1 MSQLAICLL
10 SLLVLSTRAAETPAP
25 CFFPESELRP
35 FFYDVDSDVAPWTA
49 IAESIVDPPDARILL
64 ASVRA
69 ENPVGINF
77 TERFTLVS
85 SPTGR
90 FALHSVLPLTLPPQI
105 NRTKLFV
112 TVVCNDEAFALFTVR
127 VTSIDNGNPQ
137 FYNEPYYVDVNEGL
151 SVGETVLTPVVV
163 IDWDSE
169 NTAPKLHIEG
179 ADSPFKIVTD
189 GSNSSA
195 APVVKIGSN
204 QTTTRQ
210 PTLVLLKLVK
220 PIKHLPITLKLV
232 AEKSR
237 PLPLEH
243 EGEKEGKEEQN
254 STASAP
260 PPSVQQSEDS
270 SRSEIGERH
279 TTVEEENPAEVEEKR
294 SSGGNSLE
302 YSTEPSRRSG
312 VEDRFS
318 QGNELSEAKSREDP
332 SSTQSS
338 PLANGD
344 SANPELP
351 IIVRVDTTPRV
362 QTLVENEHGNRSADE
377 VPDSLPDESTRMPTE
392 DTTTVERESTGA
404 EKDSGSTSG
413 VSLSSLEHSTTIAAE
428 DTTVEDDKPL
438 RPQNMELTDEI
449 SLSHHAITEEDGGS
463 TGGTSLPPDDA
474 TTSLA
479 EDATHTREP
488 VETEQERGST
498 DGVPVPPTESSTTIL
513 TDDISPRER
522 EPERTEQRGESTDG
536 LPLPSN
542 EHSSATTQ
550 EDESLRLDQ
559 DRRSTNGVT
568 VPPHKD
574 SIGENGRDR
583 ATTGLETVEE
593 NAEQEL
599 SEPEQDG
606 ESTRRSS
613 PYPDER
619 STAPPYPQAAE
630 VPSIA
635 EGEKSPEAEP
645 DDKPSARS
653 SLPPTEHSTDRPRK
667 IAKARTRTPPRS
679 SAAPLDDSATRFE
692 QCAISVSMPENS
704 EVGTL
709 VTTLNVLNRK
719 KWTMIDMVNPDGTF
733 DINQSTGEVFIRDN
747 RIMDRELFT
756 QLELVAEIHGS
767 SHMTECARVRVSV
780 ELLDENDNRPTFEK
794 EMYNFLISDEF
805 PVDDAVGII
814 RARDIDEGEAGRVTY
829 RLLNESVPFA
839 LRKKGKDSEIFTTA
853 ELSTEIPVMVLV
865 SSSGLKS
872 TSSPATKKTTASA
885 RRKASGVVSA
895 TLEPLDL
902 NVITDSSEVN
912 HPLDDTTTTPAPS
925 TSPPRRRVTTRKSST
940 PRSTTTTT
948 SSATTA
954 APPTPAH
961 PTLVSQEVFEN
972 ETETTRGT
980 TEASERDYS
989 EDYSSESSE
998 RETSDSANNG
1008 SFAFVEPSYYFE
1020 VFGPP
1025 REGDLMGRVEAR
1037 PRAQMYGLE
1046 RTVAGAFKVD
1056 PDIGEISVGPALERL
1071 PNGNHSFHVSA
1082 TDGERTAQT
1091 VVTIRLDTRR
1101 NRNDAVPRFERSR
1114 YVFRIAE
1121 NRPPS
1126 VVGVVRAYHVS
1137 LSSND
1142 VSLQYELI
1150 NDFSSS
1156 SVPFRVHPLSGEVT
1170 SETTLDHEVN
1180 KNYEFKIR
1188 ACLSVN
1194 PTNCGYT
1201 VVVVI
1206 VDDLNDNAPRFPA
1219 SELRISLPS
1228 DLPTGSEVITLK
1240 ATDADS
1246 GLNGDVNYAIN
1257 PPSAVFGIDYHTGVV
1272 QTIAPLTESLYELD
1286 VEAFDHGDPKQTDV
1300 TRLIISVHGTNPSA
1314 PVFDQKRYEVTLSS
1328 PVRAG
1333 AVVAQLHAKD
1343 PDPGPEGLITYRF
1356 DNSSDTEQQRL
1367 SRKFSINEQTGVVS
1381 ALEPLT
1387 ADDGPF
1393 ELAVVAEDQSTIFKR
1408 RAPAVLHIDV
1418 VGDTS
1423 LRFLPLPS
1431 TIYISTEKAVGSV
1444 VLRASAFT
1452 SSSTPVHFRVLEND
1466 AQFVMDGDLLRVATH
1481 LSEGETHL
1489 TVRAETE
1496 DAHSDHRLK
1505 VVVMFDRDKYPVFPQ
1520 LTYDIDIPIDSVFP
1534 LIAHRFDAHLLNGTL
1549 RYRFFPDGTAPQ
1561 GLHIHPDTGELS
1573 VTSDYAS
1580 TPANHET
1587 QFVVVRAVNLN
1598 YPEFYSDV
1606 GVAISLVS
1614 SRTIRFQ
1621 YSIYRMQI
1629 TENLPVGTALFPPL
1643 EVFPKSS
1650 AVTYSINPP
1659 SPLSILE
1666 NGTLVVNSPV
1676 DLETLPVDSVGNL
1689 HFVVTAT
1696 LGGTQAVT
1704 KLQLKVKDLNEF
1716 APQFERKLYEASIPE
1731 DATAGSVIVRV
1742 QATDADK
1749 SEGTH
1754 LLYKIVGGS
1763 GRELV
1768 FIQEDGTLILG
1779 DFKLDRETLTQFDV
1793 IVEAIDQSGN
1803 KDSTTVRVTVSDV
1816 NDNAP
1821 LFASKRMVWNVTE
1834 GSKDATFEVVAT
1846 DKDSGRNGEL
1856 EFQII
1861 KGDPYHRFLIEKAS
1875 AKSALLKLTG
1885 PLDHES
1891 RATYELTVE
1900 ARDGGVPSRSSTA
1913 VVTVNVINR
1922 NDNPPIFQKMNYEQE
1937 VSSDLPIGYPI
1948 VTVAVNDADHDR
1960 LSFSLSG
1967 DPACSSLAVDPLGVV
1982 SFAKAVSK
1990 RTAGKI
1996 TCIVS
2001 ATDGVHTANATLR
2014 LNVFQSEQP
2023 TIETPQKNHA
2033 PRFSSEVYTVRIDP
2047 ANGGQVL
2054 KKVKA
2059 TDPDGDI
2066 ISYSIEPPEF
2076 RNLFAV
2082 DAEGQVT
2089 ARVPLHELKQSVY
2102 SFLVVA
2108 EDNGH
2113 PVMSS
2118 FTNIRVKVPEN
2129 DNHVVTANSL
2139 EGTASTFTAPPSTIG
2154 STTDKHSSAP
2164 PTDSTTEADTTTYAG
2179 DTSDLTSLSTIEKE
2193 EVTTTASTSEVTES
2207 AISFSRKKYTYAIR
2221 TGATV
2226 GTYLGHIEVNNGE
2239 GVKLVFR
2246 KNKQFVIDE
2255 QGWIHSAVPLS
2266 APEKIEDDILAIKE
2280 GRTVATVP
2288 FMVHILPPDS
2298 ASTLVPTSP
2307 EAERSTTADPTP
2319 TKTSDATAATQSV
2332 STVGET
2338 ASTASATFSTLT
2350 IETSAS
2356 SDPSTAPT
2364 TGSTSDFTPSEQ
2376 QPSLPTDASTTSSQF
2391 SFARSM
2397 YFAFVPE
2404 GQYTNGIRLAIKPEP
2419 LSVNRQT
2426 AVRYEID
2433 DASQNIPFFIT
2444 ADGQLI
2450 IFDVDRESQASYMF
2464 TIKASSPEFGVA
2476 KATMN
2481 VTILDTNDNYPVFD
2495 ASPSVIGL
2503 YRDAA
2508 VGTPLYHFSAH
2519 DQDADNYGAVTYGLE
2534 EHGSPFDINSNDG
2547 TLTVA
2552 HALDSTPEYSVTVF
2566 ARDNGRPS
2574 LKSTQKITIQVFDPT
2589 VESPHF
2595 QKELPE
2601 KVVFFGT
2608 QPRSE
2613 IGTILAGPTITT
2625 KPNQDKILYGLVDDN
2640 SGLFAIED
2648 GGRLVL
2654 ARRPMDNEKNRY
2666 IQLNITAENS
2676 HGKDWTL
2683 LNVFVEGESTSTAP
2697 TSTTI
2702 DGEGN
2707 NSACYFPTKV
2717 YSTEF
2722 MENVRGRK
2730 RLLKVTSSCESEG
2743 RPYEYSF
2750 AYPSSEFELDAK
2762 TGEVFVKIPLDREQR
2777 SYHFLYINVSSP
2789 ASTRARRVVRE
2800 NPIIEQAKSSLTPT
2814 QTLVVVRVL
2823 DENDNAPAF
2832 LHGAEDDDTLVAA
2845 VDWQARLF
2853 TPVIRLEA
2861 KDADERPTLT
2871 YSISGT
2877 GSDYFLVN
2885 ATSGLVILAK
2895 SIADYSGDSF
2905 QLTAT
2910 VTDGLH
2916 IVPTPLRIYVIS
2928 PSSSLVQLTAEVPHS
2943 EIDQRVVERTLNE
2956 LNGLDNHLLAKQPFV
2971 DHQGHADPTRSHL
2984 FVYALDTKTR
2994 IPYLKEDLAKI
3005 MEHHAASLLSSPSR
3019 ISEISLLSP
3028 PPTTFSAFD
3037 IVLAILVVLLLL
3049 LVFIACCILA
3059 TYCKRKRAI
3068 ATSDREYMVSS
3079 LAGPRPYD
3087 VEEVSRTTAQRVLS
3101 ARPLPEPMTNQIEVA
3116 VSPIFM
3122 DDMVSTNKSDTTKA
3136 FSNSVRE
3143 RPSLLQSALA
3153 RQKVHASDVKPA
3165 NSPHS

>member
-1 MSQLAICLL
+1 
-10 SLLVLSTRAAETPAP
+10 
-25 CFFPESELRP
+25 
-35 FFYDVDSDVAPWTA
+35 
-49 IAESIVDPPDARILL
+49 
-64 ASVRA
+64 
-69 ENPVGINF
+69 
-77 TERFTLVS
+77 
-85 SPTGR
+85 
-90 FALHSVLPLTLPPQI
+90 
-105 NRTKLFV
+105 
-112 TVVCNDEAFALFTVR
+112 
-127 VTSIDNGNPQ
+127 
-137 FYNEPYYVDVNEGL
+137 
-151 SVGETVLTPVVV
+151 
-163 IDWDSE
+163 
-169 NTAPKLHIEG
+169 
-179 ADSPFKIVTD
+179 
-189 GSNSSA
+189 
-195 APVVKIGSN
+195 
-204 QTTTRQ
+204 
-210 PTLVLLKLVK
+210 
-220 PIKHLPITLKLV
+220 
-232 AEKSR
+232 
-237 PLPLEH
+237 
-243 EGEKEGKEEQN
+243 
-254 STASAP
+254 
-260 PPSVQQSEDS
+260 
-270 SRSEIGERH
+270 
-279 TTVEEENPAEVEEKR
+279 
-294 SSGGNSLE
+294 
-302 YSTEPSRRSG
+302 
-312 VEDRFS
+312 
-318 QGNELSEAKSREDP
+318 
-332 SSTQSS
+332 
-338 PLANGD
+338 
-344 SANPELP
+344 
-351 IIVRVDTTPRV
+351 
-362 QTLVENEHGNRSADE
+362 
-377 VPDSLPDESTRMPTE
+377 
-392 DTTTVERESTGA
+392 
-404 EKDSGSTSG
+404 
-413 VSLSSLEHSTTIAAE
+413 
-428 DTTVEDDKPL
+428 
-438 RPQNMELTDEI
+438 
-449 SLSHHAITEEDGGS
+449 
-463 TGGTSLPPDDA
+463 
-474 TTSLA
+474 
-479 EDATHTREP
+479 
-488 VETEQERGST
+488 
-498 DGVPVPPTESSTTIL
+498 
-513 TDDISPRER
+513 
-522 EPERTEQRGESTDG
+522 
-536 LPLPSN
+536 
-542 EHSSATTQ
+542 
-550 EDESLRLDQ
+550 
-559 DRRSTNGVT
+559 
-568 VPPHKD
+568 
-574 SIGENGRDR
+574 
-583 ATTGLETVEE
+583 
-593 NAEQEL
+593 
-599 SEPEQDG
+599 
-606 ESTRRSS
+606 
-613 PYPDER
+613 
-619 STAPPYPQAAE
+619 
-630 VPSIA
+630 
-635 EGEKSPEAEP
+635 
-645 DDKPSARS
+645 
-653 SLPPTEHSTDRPRK
+653 
-667 IAKARTRTPPRS
+667 
-679 SAAPLDDSATRFE
+679 
-692 QCAISVSMPENS
+692 
-704 EVGTL
+704 
-709 VTTLNVLNRK
+709 
-719 KWTMIDMVNPDGTF
+719 
-733 DINQSTGEVFIRDN
+733 
-747 RIMDRELFT
+747 
-756 QLELVAEIHGS
+756 
-767 SHMTECARVRVSV
+767 
-780 ELLDENDNRPTFEK
+780 
-794 EMYNFLISDEF
+794 
-805 PVDDAVGII
+805 
-814 RARDIDEGEAGRVTY
+814 
-829 RLLNESVPFA
+829 
-839 LRKKGKDSEIFTTA
+839 
-853 ELSTEIPVMVLV
+853 
-865 SSSGLKS
+865 
-872 TSSPATKKTTASA
+872 
-885 RRKASGVVSA
+885 
-895 TLEPLDL
+895 
-902 NVITDSSEVN
+902 
-912 HPLDDTTTTPAPS
+912 
-925 TSPPRRRVTTRKSST
+925 
-940 PRSTTTTT
+940 
-948 SSATTA
+948 
-954 APPTPAH
+954 
-961 PTLVSQEVFEN
+961 
-972 ETETTRGT
+972 
-980 TEASERDYS
+980 
-989 EDYSSESSE
+989 
-998 RETSDSANNG
+998 
-1008 SFAFVEPSYYFE
+1008 
-1020 VFGPP
+1020 
-1025 REGDLMGRVEAR
+1025 
-1037 PRAQMYGLE
+1037 
-1046 RTVAGAFKVD
+1046 
-1056 PDIGEISVGPALERL
+1056 
-1071 PNGNHSFHVSA
+1071 
-1082 TDGERTAQT
+1082 
-1091 VVTIRLDTRR
+1091 
-1101 NRNDAVPRFERSR
+1101 
-1114 YVFRIAE
+1114 
-1121 NRPPS
+1121 
-1126 VVGVVRAYHVS
+1126 
-1137 LSSND
+1137 
-1142 VSLQYELI
+1142 
-1150 NDFSSS
+1150 
-1156 SVPFRVHPLSGEVT
+1156 
-1170 SETTLDHEVN
+1170 
-1180 KNYEFKIR
+1180 
-1188 ACLSVN
+1188 
-1194 PTNCGYT
+1194 
-1201 VVVVI
+1201 
-1206 VDDLNDNAPRFPA
+1206 
-1219 SELRISLPS
+1219 
-1228 DLPTGSEVITLK
+1228 
-1240 ATDADS
+1240 
-1246 GLNGDVNYAIN
+1246 
-1257 PPSAVFGIDYHTGVV
+1257 
-1272 QTIAPLTESLYELD
+1272 
-1286 VEAFDHGDPKQTDV
+1286 
-1300 TRLIISVHGTNPSA
+1300 
-1314 PVFDQKRYEVTLSS
+1314 
-1328 PVRAG
+1328 
-1333 AVVAQLHAKD
+1333 
-1343 PDPGPEGLITYRF
+1343 
-1356 DNSSDTEQQRL
+1356 
-1367 SRKFSINEQTGVVS
+1367 
-1381 ALEPLT
+1381 
-1387 ADDGPF
+1387 
-1393 ELAVVAEDQSTIFKR
+1393 
-1408 RAPAVLHIDV
+1408 
-1418 VGDTS
+1418 
-1423 LRFLPLPS
+1423 
-1431 TIYISTEKAVGSV
+1431 
-1444 VLRASAFT
+1444 
-1452 SSSTPVHFRVLEND
+1452 
-1466 AQFVMDGDLLRVATH
+1466 
-1481 LSEGETHL
+1481 
-1489 TVRAETE
+1489 
-1496 DAHSDHRLK
+1496 
-1505 VVVMFDRDKYPVFPQ
+1505 MFDRDKYPVFPQ

-1561 GLHIHPDTGELS
+1561 GLHIHPDT
-1573 VTSDYAS
+1573 
-1580 TPANHET
+1580 
-1587 QFVVVRAVNLN
+1587 
-1598 YPEFYSDV
+1598 
-1606 GVAISLVS
+1606 
-1614 SRTIRFQ
+1614 
-1621 YSIYRMQI
+1621 
-1629 TENLPVGTALFPPL
+1629 
-1643 EVFPKSS
+1643 VFPKSS

-1754 LLYKIVGGS
+1754 LLYKIVG
-1763 GRELV
+1763 
-1768 FIQEDGTLILG
+1768 
-1779 DFKLDRETLTQFDV
+1779 
-1793 IVEAIDQSGN
+1793 
-1803 KDSTTVRVTVSDV
+1803 
-1816 NDNAP
+1816 
-1821 LFASKRMVWNVTE
+1821 

-2574 LKSTQKITIQVFDPT
+2574 LKSTQKNENVQITIQVFDPT

-2971 DHQGHADPTRSHL
+2971 DHQGHADPTRLPYTLTKHDQYPL
-2984 FVYALDTKTR
+2984 FVIKFWR
-2994 IPYLKEDLAKI
+2994 
-3005 MEHHAASLLSSPSR
+3005 S
-3019 ISEISLLSP
+3019 
-3028 PPTTFSAFD
+3028 
-3037 IVLAILVVLLLL
+3037 
-3049 LVFIACCILA
+3049 
-3059 TYCKRKRAI
+3059 
-3068 ATSDREYMVSS
+3068 
-3079 LAGPRPYD
+3079 
-3087 VEEVSRTTAQRVLS
+3087 VLS
-3101 ARPLPEPMTNQIEVA
+3101 GRTCSCTL
-3116 VSPIFM
+3116 
-3122 DDMVSTNKSDTTKA
+3122 ST
-3136 FSNSVRE
+3136 
-3143 RPSLLQSALA
+3143 
-3153 RQKVHASDVKPA
+3153 QKQGYHT
-3165 NSPHS
+3165 